1 MFYLLHGEN
10 ELERSE
16 QVADFKRKVGD
27 ESVRDLNV
35 TVLDGRKTTLSEIQH
50 AADAIPFL
58 ADKRLVI
65 VEGLLARLAGRKSKS
80 SDEPD
85 DDSAPMGSAKDFL
98 NSLLAYLPNVPDS
111 TRVVFVEAQA
121 IKPTHAILKL
131 AQKQSGKTVIE
142 FPQPQAGELTNWIL
156 KRAKKRG
163 GEIDRAAATKLAAMI
178 GGDLRRLDQEL
189 EKLITYVNAQR
200 IITEKDVVLLVTD
213 SGLSN
218 IFDMVDALGRRD
230 GKKAA
235 RELHHLL
242 DQGDNPL
249 GLLAMIVRQFRL
261 LIQVKELSEQ
271 SLSPDAMAK
280 ELKLHPFVVKK
291 IGEQARNF
299 TLPQLETIYRRLLDI
314 DVEIKTG
321 QTSDVLALDLLVAG
335 LAG

>member
-10 ELERSE
+10 ELERTE

-27 ESVRDLNV
+27 ESVRDLNT
-35 TVLDGRKTTLSEIQH
+35 TVLDGRKTTLSELQH

-58 ADKRLVI
+58 AEKRLVI
-65 VEGLLARLAGRKSKS
+65 VEGLLARLASRKSKS
-80 SDEPD
+80 GDDPE
-85 DDSAPMGSAKDFL
+85 DDSAPTGSAKDFL
-98 NSLLAYLPNVPDS
+98 NNLVAYLPNVSES
-111 TRVVFVEAQA
+111 TRVVFVEAQT
-121 IKPTHAILKL
+121 IKPTHAVLKL
-131 AQKQSGKTVIE
+131 ALKQTGKTVIE
-142 FPQPQAGELTNWIL
+142 FPQPQAGELTAWIL
-156 KRAKKRG
+156 KRAKKHG

-200 IITEKDVVLLVTD
+200 TVTEKDVVLLVTD

-218 IFDMVDALGRRD
+218 IFDMVDAFGRRD

-271 SLSPDAMAK
+271 SLPPDTMAK

-299 TLPQLETIYRRLLDI
+299 SLPQLETIYRRLLDI

-335 LAG
+335 LAS

>member
-1 MFYLLHGEN
+1 MFYILHGEN

-16 QVADFKRKVGD
+16 QVADFKRKIGD

-35 TVLDGRKTTLSEIQH
+35 TVLDGRKTTLSELQH
-50 AADAIPFL
+50 AADSIPFL
-58 ADKRLVI
+58 ADKRLVL
-65 VEGLLARLAGRKSKS
+65 VEGLLGRLAGRKSKA
-80 SDEPD
+80 SDEAD
-85 DDSAPMGSAKDFL
+85 DDSTPTGSAKDFL
-98 NSLLAYLPNVPDS
+98 NDLLVYLPTVSES
-111 TRVVFVEAQA
+111 TRLVFVEAQS
-121 IKPTHAILKL
+121 IKPSHPVLKL

-142 FPQPQAGELTNWIL
+142 FPQPQAGELTNWII
-156 KRAKKRG
+156 KRAKKHG
-163 GEIDRAAATKLAAMI
+163 GEIDRVAANRLAAMI
-178 GGDLRRLDQEL
+178 GSDLRRIDQEL

-200 IITEKDVVLLVTD
+200 SVNEKDVLLLVTD

-230 GKKAA
+230 GKKAS
-235 RELHHLL
+235 RELHLL
-242 DQGDNPL
+242 IDQGDNPL

-261 LIQVKELSEQ
+261 LIQVKELSEKP
-271 SLSPDAMAK
+271 LPPDAIAK

-299 TLPQLETIYRRLLDI
+299 SLPQLETIYRRLLDI